1 MGFDKLSETK
11 IHVMLLRIS
20 LKLITLMILS
30 ISLPNNAVSDANKLV
45 INDIFHMDQK
55 YRADMPKKRLK
66 WLISATN
73 LDHNRIYSQSYLDLL
88 PVLKGGKQWHCLAQ
102 ALYFEAR
109 GESVKGQFAVAEV
122 ILNRMDSKDFPN
134 SICGVVNQGS
144 SKRHRCQFSYM
155 CDGQYEIVREK
166 QAFELSGKIATIMM
180 RGAPR
185 QLTTGAM
192 FYHSQNVSPR
202 WSRTFRRTTSIG
214 QHYFYKAADVSS
226 QN

>member
-1 MGFDKLSETK
+1 
-11 IHVMLLRIS
+11 MLLRIL
-20 LKLITLMILS
+20 LKLIMLT
-30 ISLPNNAVSDANKLV
+30 ISSFALPNIAVSDVNKLA
-45 INDIFHMDQK
+45 INDIFQMDNK
-55 YRADMPKKRLK
+55 YRAGMPKLRLK

-73 LDHNRIYSQSYLDLL
+73 LDHSRIYFESHLDLL
-88 PVLKGGKQWHCLAQ
+88 PVQKGGKQWQCLAQ

-109 GESVKGQFAVAEV
+109 GESIKGQFAVAEV
-122 ILNRMDSKDFPN
+122 ILNRMDSKNFPN

-166 QAFELSGKIATIMM
+166 QAFELSGKIAKIMM

-185 QLTTGAM
+185 LLTIGAT

-202 WSRTFRRTTSIG
+202 WSRKFLKTASIG
-214 QHYFYKAADVSS
+214 RHYFYTAADTK
-226 QN
+226 